1 MCVCAERVGL
11 SVGRR
16 MRRMLMMLLGAM
28 GICSS
33 VWAGDLLEMN
43 VGFHRIQV
51 EVANTAASR
60 AKGLMFRRS
69 LQGNHGMLF
78 VFPQVEQPCMWMRNT
93 LIPLSVAFIDEQGH
107 IINIEE
113 MQPQT
118 EDHHCA
124 SRPAKFALE
133 MSSGWFAQRG
143 LGAGV
148 EMNGILKAPVGF

>member
-1 MCVCAERVGL
+1 MCVRAEERV
-11 SVGRR
+11 RQK
-16 MRRMLMMLLGAM
+16 MRQMLMMFLGM
-28 GICSS
+28 MSLCSS
-33 VWAGDLLEMN
+33 VWADDLMEMN

-69 LQGNHGMLF
+69 LQENHGMLF
-78 VFPQVEQPCMWMRNT
+78 VFPQIEQPCMWMRNT
-93 LIPLSVAFIDEQGH
+93 LIPLSVAFLDEQGR

-124 SRPAKFALE
+124 KRPAKFALE

-143 LGAGV
+143 LGADIEIG
-148 EMNGILKAPVGF
+148 GILKAPAGF

>member
-1 MCVCAERVGL
+1 MCVRTEERV
-11 SVGRR
+11 RQK
-16 MRRMLMMLLGAM
+16 MRQILMMFLGVM
-28 GICSS
+28 SLYSS
-33 VWAGDLLEMN
+33 VWADDLMEMN

-78 VFPQVEQPCMWMRNT
+78 VFPQIEQPCMWMRNT
-93 LIPLSVAFIDEQGH
+93 LIPLSVAFLDEQGR

-118 EDHHCA
+118 EQSHCA
-124 SRPAKFALE
+124 KRPAKFALE
-133 MSSGWFAQRG
+133 MPSGWFSQRG

-148 EMNGILKAPVGF
+148 DINGILKAPVGF

>member
-1 MCVCAERVGL
+1 MCVRTEERV
-11 SVGRR
+11 RQK
-16 MRRMLMMLLGAM
+16 MRQILMMFLGM
-28 GICSS
+28 MSLCSS
-33 VWAGDLLEMN
+33 VWADDLMEMN

-78 VFPQVEQPCMWMRNT
+78 VFPQIEQPCMWMRNT
-93 LIPLSVAFIDEQGH
+93 LIPLSVAFLDEQGR

-124 SRPAKFALE
+124 KRPAKFALE

-143 LGAGV
+143 LGAGI
-148 EMNGILKAPVGF
+148 EIGSILKAPVGF

>member
-1 MCVCAERVGL
+1 MCAERAGGL
-11 SVGRR
+11 SQKMCQR
-16 MRRMLMMLLGAM
+16 LMMLLAVM

-33 VWAGDLLEMN
+33 VLADDLMEMN

-78 VFPQVEQPCMWMRNT
+78 VFPQIEQPCMWMRNT
-93 LIPLSVAFIDEQGH
+93 LIPLSVAFLDEQGR

-118 EDHHCA
+118 EQSHCA
-124 SRPAKFALE
+124 KRPAKFALE
-133 MSSGWFAQRG
+133 MPSGWFSQRG

-148 EMNGILKAPVGF
+148 DINGILKAPVGF